1 MLVADEI
8 QSGVGRTGKL
18 HAFEH
23 FGLKPDLVLLAKG
36 IGGGLPL
43 GAVLGAE
50 SVQDVLSPGSHGST
64 FGGNPVAAASGLAV
78 FNELEK
84 GLMKNAAKTGEY
96 IISKLNEIKSNHPD
110 KIKDVRGMGLMIG
123 IELTFDGQIVVEKM
137 MEQNV
142 LVNCT
147 NGNVIRLLPPLILTD
162 SEGSIFIEKF
172 EDVVSRF

>member
-1 MLVADEI
+1 
-8 QSGVGRTGKL
+8 
-18 HAFEH
+18 
-23 FGLKPDLVLLAKG
+23 
-36 IGGGLPL
+36 
-43 GAVLGAE
+43 
-50 SVQDVLSPGSHGST
+50 
-64 FGGNPVAAASGLAV
+64 
-78 FNELEK
+78 
-84 GLMKNAAKTGEY
+84 
-96 IISKLNEIKSNHPD
+96 
-110 KIKDVRGMGLMIG
+110 MGLMIG